1 MISYDKNLMGENGK
15 QSINSV
21 IACRAGSGCPYMDE
35 EPWTVFALY
44 RRYLSNH
51 EGFYF
56 IFSYLIHLEP
66 CLGVTTIYEIMA

>member
-1 MISYDKNLMGENGK
+1 MNYDKNLMGENSK

-44 RRYLSNH
+44 RRDIFQITEVFIS
-51 EGFYF
+51 YF
-56 IFSYLIHLEP
+56 LI
-66 CLGVTTIYEIMA
+66 